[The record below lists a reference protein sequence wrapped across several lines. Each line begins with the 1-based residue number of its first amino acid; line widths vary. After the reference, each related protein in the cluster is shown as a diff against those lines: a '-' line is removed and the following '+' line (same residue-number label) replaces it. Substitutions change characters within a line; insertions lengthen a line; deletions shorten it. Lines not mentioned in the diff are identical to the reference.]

1 VSTLSDQLADHF
13 GAKNGVLVNNV
24 TEGSAA
30 AKAGIKAGDVI
41 VSVNGSSVETT
52 GDVSRHMQKLET
64 GDEFTVEVMRD
75 RKSMTLKGKV
85 EAAPN
90 RRYTS
95 RTIL

>member
-1 VSTLSDQLADHF
+1 
-13 GAKNGVLVNNV
+13 
-24 TEGSAA
+24 
-30 AKAGIKAGDVI
+30 
-41 VSVNGSSVETT
+41 
-52 GDVSRHMQKLET
+52 
-64 GDEFTVEVMRD
+64 VEVMRD